1 MSLVAVLGPTA
12 SGKSSLGMSLA
23 EKLNGEIISCDS
35 MQVYKGMDI
44 GTAKPSKED
53 QEKIP
58 HHLIDNLDITVRY
71 SASMFL
77 ELINEIIPKI
87 TARGRVP
94 ILVGGT
100 GMYARLFLY
109 GGDMMPA
116 DREVHA
122 KVKSRL
128 ATEGHEVLWNEFHK
142 CDPVT
147 ADKIKGNDRRLIR
160 ALEVFELTGEPLPGK
175 TTWGDE
181 QIVEGLQV
189 INMCSA
195 EYNRER
201 IAKRTSEML
210 KAGWI
215 EETEKLINQG
225 LWHTPTAFQ
234 SLGYKQIG
242 EFLNGEFESLEALE
256 EKLITLTH
264 RYAKRQR
271 TWFRNQHHGAWMI
284 NREAG
289 DDVEEISEEIVEE
302 YKRRFIS

>member
-1 MSLVAVLGPTA
+1 MSLIAVLGPTA
-12 SGKSSLGMSLA
+12 SGKSSLGMLLA

-44 GTAKPSKED
+44 GTAKPSKEE
-53 QEKIP
+53 QKKVP
-58 HHLIDNLDITVRY
+58 HHLIDNLDISVRY

-77 ELINEIIPKI
+77 ELVNEIIPQIK
-87 TARGRVP
+87 ARGRVP

-116 DREVHA
+116 DRDVHA

-128 ATEGHEVLWNEFHK
+128 ASEGHEALWNEFHK
-142 CDPVT
+142 LDPIT
-147 ADKIKGNDRRLIR
+147 AEKIKGNDRRLIR
-160 ALEVFELTGEPLPGK
+160 AVEVFELTGEPLPGK

-195 EYNRER
+195 KYNRDR
-201 IAKRTSEML
+201 IAKRTAEML
-210 KAGWI
+210 KKGWI
-215 EETEKLINQG
+215 DETERLIRQG
-225 LWHTPTAFQ
+225 LWETPTAFQ

-242 EFLNGEFESLEALE
+242 EYLNGEFESLAALE
-256 EKLITLTH
+256 EKLIVLTH

-271 TWFRNQHHGAWMI
+271 TWFRNQHHGSWMI
-284 NREAG
+284 NREAD
-289 DDVEEISEEIVEE
+289 DDVEEIADKVVDE
-302 YKRRFIS
+302 YKKRFI

>member
-1 MSLVAVLGPTA
+1 MSLIAVLGPTA
-12 SGKSSLGMSLA
+12 SGKSSLGMLLA
-23 EKLNGEIISCDS
+23 EKLNGEIVSCDS

-44 GTAKPSKED
+44 GTAKPTKAE
-53 QEKIP
+53 QERVP
-58 HHLIDNLDITVRY
+58 HHLIDNLDISVRY

-77 ELINEIIPKI
+77 ELANKIIPEI
-87 TARGRVP
+87 QSRGKVP

-116 DREVHA
+116 DREVNA
-122 KVKSRL
+122 KMKARL
-128 ATEGHEVLWNEFHK
+128 VDEGHEKLWQELLQK
-142 CDPVT
+142 DPVV
-147 ADKIKGNDRRLIR
+147 AEKVKGNDRRLIR

-189 INMCSA
+189 VNMCSA
-195 EYNRER
+195 EYNRQR
-201 IAKRTSEML
+201 ISQRTGEML
-210 KAGWI
+210 REGWI
-215 EETEKLINQG
+215 EETQKLIDQG
-225 LWHTPTAFQ
+225 LWDTPTAFQ

-242 EFLNGEFESLEALE
+242 EYLDGQFESFKALE
-256 EKLITLTH
+256 QKIITLTH

-271 TWFRNQHHGAWMI
+271 TWFRNQHQGAWMI

-289 DDVEEISEEIVEE
+289 DDVQQIADEIISE
-302 YKRRFIS
+302 YKKRYL